1 MIAEI
6 EKRLPFLSKQ
16 KWIWLGIFSVVFSAV
31 ITLSRI
37 FIYSGNIFG
46 KMSDHYAREI
56 MVSDI
61 VLFVFGCVGVCLGFI
76 VLTVFYDFMEK
87 YMIHKNQR
95 DLSSFKK
102 QAVPFLIISAILF
115 VCWFPYLLS
124 NMPGAIFADGLSSIA
139 QVISGVYNNH
149 HPLLYT
155 LFTGVFIKI
164 GMLSGS
170 LLRGIALYTVAQMLI
185 MISVMAYFILW
196 LYKKNVSRGYIVA
209 VFIFIAFFPLF
220 PFYAVT
226 FWKDTLFSL
235 ALFHFVLI
243 YIDIFLSD
251 GKYLHSTPGI
261 VHYCVTAFLVCFLRN
276 NGLYIYAF
284 SLLFLIFIYRHLF
297 FKYLKKFAVC
307 SIVLLIGTVIIQGPI
322 YDAKH
327 LSTEFVENL
336 AMPTQQI
343 FAVVSKDGV
352 YTEEDKAFISK
363 IWDIDEIKEKYTP
376 CNADTPK
383 WYMDRFD
390 DTFLEENKAD
400 FFKLWLKLF
409 SQNPGLYLEAFFVQ
423 NIGFWNINVSGSEAY
438 FQMGVWRNDM
448 GIEQHDYFL
457 KVFGFSFNSIVSPKK
472 YISSGLLFWLMMGSA
487 LIAILRSKKDFM
499 THFVPYIPII
509 GAWFTIMIAT
519 PLGISFRYM
528 YILMLVVPLIPV
540 IPFLHKNGEA
550 WGEEMKNSASDLE
563 TDP

>member
-1 MIAEI
+1 MIKT
-6 EKRLPFLSKQ
+6 EKERCFLSKH
-16 KWIWLGIFSVVFSAV
+16 KCIWLGIISIVFSAV
-31 ITLSRI
+31 MTLSRI

-46 KMSDHYAREI
+46 KVGDSYAREI

-61 VLFVFGCVGVCLGFI
+61 FFFVFGCVGFCIAFI
-76 VLTVFYDFMEK
+76 VLTVFYDFVEK
-87 YMIHKNQR
+87 HRIHKNQR
-95 DLSSFKK
+95 ELPSLKK
-102 QAVPFLIISAILF
+102 QTAAFFIISAILF

-124 NMPGAIFADGLSSIA
+124 NMPGAIYADGFSSIG
-139 QVISGVYNNH
+139 QVITGIYNNH

-155 LFTGVFIKI
+155 WFTGIFIKI

-185 MISVMAYFILW
+185 MISVMAHFIIW
-196 LYKKNVSRGYIVA
+196 LYKKNISRGYIAA

-243 YIDIFLSD
+243 YIDIFISD

-261 VHYCVTAFLVCFLRN
+261 VHYCVTAFFVCFLRN

-284 SLLFLIFIYRHLF
+284 SLLFLVFIYRHLF
-297 FKYLKKFAVC
+297 FKYWKKFAIC
-307 SIVLLIGTVIIQGPI
+307 SIALLIGTVIIQGPI
-322 YDAKH
+322 YNAKN

-343 FAVVSKDGV
+343 FAVISKDGV

-383 WYMDRFD
+383 WYMSRFD
-390 DTFLEENKAD
+390 DTFLEENKAA

-423 NIGFWNINVSGSEAY
+423 NIGFWNINTSGSEAY
-438 FQMGVWRNDM
+438 FQKGVWHNNM
-448 GIEQHDYFL
+448 GIEQHDYFS
-457 KVFGFSFNSIVSPKK
+457 KVFGFSFNSIVSPKR
-472 YISSGLLFWLMMGSA
+472 YISSGMLFWLTMGSA
-487 LIAILRSKKDFM
+487 MILILRSKKDLMTCFM
-499 THFVPYIPII
+499 PYIPII
-509 GAWFTIMIAT
+509 GAWLTIMIAT

-528 YILMLVVPLIPV
+528 YVLMLVVPLIPV
-540 IPFLHKNGEA
+540 IPLMNKN
-550 WGEEMKNSASDLE
+550 EEK
-563 TDP
+563 